1 LRVESKRAATIFGRW
16 KQKIGTEISGKGM
29 HRLVYRHCG
38 RRGDIIW
45 FAPNEKHWHGITPTT
60 AMTHIGIQ
68 ETVDG
73 KPVGWME
80 KVTDEQYH

>member
-1 LRVESKRAATIFGRW
+1 
-16 KQKIGTEISGKGM
+16 M

-60 AMTHIGIQ
+60 AMRHIGIQ

-73 KPVGWME
+73 KPVEWME
-80 KVTDEQYH
+80 KVTDEQYHGS